1 MNADSP
7 QSRRGTAFGD
17 VNNDGNIDVVVFNVA
32 GPPSLFLNET
42 SNHNH
47 RVLLRLSGTRS
58 NRMAIGVR
66 VTVTAGDT
74 TQMDEV
80 PAEAAICRAMTPA
93 SISGSEPVR
102 LSATS
107 KCAGPADSYNNFA
120 T

>member
-1 MNADSP
+1 
-7 QSRRGTAFGD
+7 
-17 VNNDGNIDVVVFNVA
+17 
-32 GPPSLFLNET
+32 
-42 SNHNH
+42 
-47 RVLLRLSGTRS
+47 
-58 NRMAIGVR
+58 MAIGVR

-80 PAEAAICRAMTPA
+80 RGGGSDPRAMTPA
-93 SISGSEPVR
+93 SISGSAPVR